1 MKKIIRN
8 DLVAVII
15 SPNHGAGWY
24 SWHDV
29 ESLLYDPVIVSY
41 LEVEDYDSI
50 EAYLTENYPNKYF
63 PKSHELAVVWVPAGA
78 RFRIDEYDGSESLIL
93 ERDEV
98 WLTA

>member
-15 SPNHGAGWY
+15 SPTHGAGWY

-29 ESLLYDPVIVSY
+29 ESLLYDPAIVSC
-41 LEVEDYDSI
+41 LEVQDYDSI

-63 PKSHELAVVWVPAGA
+63 PKPQELKVIWIPVGA